1 MTLHGSF
8 WVKVQISKALDIRQL
23 KQNQVSKQGSKYEG
37 VLYAETALWLP
48 CESIYPVVCI
58 CVLLTRKVGL
68 KLIKNSWDQI
78 VLPNGGHLA
87 PAGVNM
93 DRFVPPHW
101 APMGTNG
108 HQWAPIKLRCW
119 ELFITKI
126 YFKTSQARSNSFKI
140 RSKTPKCFFRV
151 DQSLI
156 VKYKGTDSGHCVL
169 LKTRFYENYTHLAQS
184 FLKLK
189 SIVVLYELIK
199 V

>member
-23 KQNQVSKQGSKYEG
+23 KQNQVSKQGSIYEG

-48 CESIYPVVCI
+48 CESILWF

-78 VLPNGGHLA
+78 VLPTSGHLA

-108 HQWAPIKLRCW
+108 H
-119 ELFITKI
+119 
-126 YFKTSQARSNSFKI
+126 RSNWDAESSSSQKYILKLLKQDQI
-140 RSKTPKCFFRV
+140 RSKSGPRL
-151 DQSLI
+151 QS
-156 VKYKGTDSGHCVL
+156 
-169 LKTRFYENYTHLAQS
+169 AS
-184 FLKLK
+184 F
-189 SIVVLYELIK
+189 ELIK

>member
-108 HQWAPIKLRCW
+108 H
-119 ELFITKI
+119 
-126 YFKTSQARSNSFKI
+126 RSNWDAESSSSQKYILKLLKQDQI
-140 RSKTPKCFFRV
+140 RSKSGPRL
-151 DQSLI
+151 QS
-156 VKYKGTDSGHCVL
+156 
-169 LKTRFYENYTHLAQS
+169 AS
-184 FLKLK
+184 F
-189 SIVVLYELIK
+189 ELIK

>member
-23 KQNQVSKQGSKYEG
+23 KQNQVSKQGSIYEG
-37 VLYAETALWLP
+37 TLYAETALWLL
-48 CESIYPVVCI
+48 CESILWF

-108 HQWAPIKLRCW
+108 H
-119 ELFITKI
+119 
-126 YFKTSQARSNSFKI
+126 RSNWDAESSSSQKYILKLLKQDQI
-140 RSKTPKCFFRV
+140 RSKSGPRL
-151 DQSLI
+151 QS
-156 VKYKGTDSGHCVL
+156 
-169 LKTRFYENYTHLAQS
+169 AS
-184 FLKLK
+184 F
-189 SIVVLYELIK
+189 ELIK